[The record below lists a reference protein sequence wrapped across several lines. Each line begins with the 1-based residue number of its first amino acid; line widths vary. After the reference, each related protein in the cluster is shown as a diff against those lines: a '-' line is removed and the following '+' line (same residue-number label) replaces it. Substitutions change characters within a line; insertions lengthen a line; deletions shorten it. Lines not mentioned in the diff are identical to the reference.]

1 MLIVVAL
8 IGILAGI
15 SYPAV
20 SAGLDSVR
28 IASSSDDVATFLNSA
43 VNRAER
49 RQKPVELVIAPK
61 QNRITM
67 SSTEPGFERVLQL
80 PDGILLEA
88 VLPPVENGEAGPE
101 GAPPRLLIL
110 MPGASVPG
118 IGVQLANRH
127 GARRI
132 IRLDPMTGFPRVES
146 VVSK

>member
-8 IGILAGI
+8 IGTLAGI
-15 SYPAV
+15 SYPAA

-49 RQKPVELVIAPK
+49 RQKAIELVIFPK
-61 QNRITM
+61 ENRITM
-67 SSTEPGFERVLQL
+67 FSTEPGFERVLQL
-80 PDGILLEA
+80 PDGISLEA
-88 VLPPVENGEAGPE
+88 VLPLENE
-101 GAPPRLLIL
+101 GASLESAPPRRLIL

-118 IGVQLANRH
+118 VGVQLANRH

-146 VVSK
+146 VAPK